1 MRAVFRVINDL
12 IEEKILDTYA
22 VGGAVA
28 ALFYE
33 QEKVDIEVLGSL
45 IDRFELKD
53 QWLKYQK
60 IQ

>member
-1 MRAVFRVINDL
+1 MRDVFRVINDL
-12 IEEKILDTYA
+12 IKEKILDTYA
-22 VGGAVA
+22 VGVAVA